1 MKINNR
7 EVDFATEFIFQTSRS
22 SGAGGQNVNKVE
34 TKVELRFH
42 IQNSVLLLEDEK
54 NILQIKLVNK
64 ISLDGFLQII
74 CQQTRSQLKNK
85 EIVIK
90 KFEEIV
96 AKAFLQPK
104 ARKKVQ
110 PTKSMIEKR
119 LKDKQKDATKKSLR
133 GKVDFD

>member
-1 MKINNR
+1 MRINNR
-7 EVDFATEFIFQTSRS
+7 EIDFSVEFIFQTSRS

-42 IQNSVLLLEDEK
+42 IQNSTLLLEEEK
-54 NILQIKLVNK
+54 SILLTKLANKVN
-64 ISLDGFLQII
+64 LEGFLQVI

-90 KFEEIV
+90 KFEEMLI
-96 AKAFLQPK
+96 KAFLKPK
-104 ARKKVQ
+104 TRKKVQ

-119 LKDKQKDATKKSLR
+119 LKDKQKEAEKKSSR
-133 GKVDFD
+133 GKVDFE

>member
-1 MKINNR
+1 MRINNR
-7 EVDFATEFIFQTSRS
+7 EIDFSVEFTFQTSRS

-42 IQNSVLLLEDEK
+42 IQNSTLLLEEEK
-54 NILQIKLVNK
+54 SILLIKLANK
-64 ISLDGFLQII
+64 INLEGFLQVI

-90 KFEEIV
+90 KFEEMLI
-96 AKAFLQPK
+96 KAFLKPK
-104 ARKKVQ
+104 TRKKAQ

-119 LKDKQKDATKKSLR
+119 LKDKQKEAEKKSSR
-133 GKVDFD
+133 GKVDFE

>member
-1 MKINNR
+1 MRINNR
-7 EVDFATEFIFQTSRS
+7 EIDFSVEFIFQTSRS

-42 IQNSVLLLEDEK
+42 IQNSALLLEEEK
-54 NILQIKLVNK
+54 SILLMKLANK
-64 ISLDGFLQII
+64 INLEGFLQVI

-90 KFEEIV
+90 KFEEILI
-96 AKAFLQPK
+96 KAFLKPK
-104 ARKKVQ
+104 TRKKVQ

-119 LKDKQKDATKKSLR
+119 LKDKQKEAEKKSSR
-133 GKVDFD
+133 GKVDFE

>member
-1 MKINNR
+1 MRINNR
-7 EVDFATEFIFQTSRS
+7 EIDFSVEFIFQTSRS

-42 IQNSVLLLEDEK
+42 IQNSTLLLEEEK
-54 NILQIKLVNK
+54 SILLTKLANK
-64 ISLDGFLQII
+64 INLEGFLQVI

-90 KFEEIV
+90 KFEEMLI
-96 AKAFLQPK
+96 KAFLKPK
-104 ARKKVQ
+104 TRKKVQ

-119 LKDKQKDATKKSLR
+119 LKDKQKEAEKKSSR
-133 GKVDFD
+133 GKVDFE

>member
-1 MKINNR
+1 MRINNR
-7 EVDFATEFIFQTSRS
+7 EIDFSVEFTFQTSRS

-42 IQNSVLLLEDEK
+42 IQNSGLLLEEEK
-54 NILQIKLVNK
+54 SILLIKLANK
-64 ISLDGFLQII
+64 INLEGFLQVI

-90 KFEEIV
+90 KFEEMLI
-96 AKAFLQPK
+96 KAFFQPK
-104 ARKKVQ
+104 TRKKAQ

-119 LKDKQKDATKKSLR
+119 LKDKQKEAEKKSSR
-133 GKVDFD
+133 GKVDFE